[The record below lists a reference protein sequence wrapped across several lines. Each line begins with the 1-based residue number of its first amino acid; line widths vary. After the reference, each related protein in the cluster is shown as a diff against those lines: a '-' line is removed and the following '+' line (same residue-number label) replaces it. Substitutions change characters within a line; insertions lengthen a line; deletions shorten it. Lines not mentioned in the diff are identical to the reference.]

1 MIHGLTVFV
10 GGFLVPSN
18 MIFLCQLIRRWLV
31 GKVVCIWLWMSLC
44 WVLAKIFQF
53 YYWGVPACRGEC
65 FYQIHN
71 SILRRNSLILVK
83 LEDHLNEFGIWL
95 TVIEKLVHCY
105 GMFIVEH
112 LIRECS
118 VWQGVD
124 LCVCVIYCWTFVT
137 WSDCIRRGNPSIHP
151 SIHPSVCMSVRL
163 SVRSSTKIYNEI
175 NDI

>member
-124 LCVCVIYCWTFVT
+124 LCVCVWYIVGLLSHDRIAFAEA
-137 WSDCIRRGNPSIHP
+137 IHPSIHP
-151 SIHPSVCMSVRL
+151 SIHLSVCLFVCLFVLPPKFTM
-163 SVRSSTKIYNEI
+163 K
-175 NDI
+175 